1 MSTDSESPTILYTEH
16 EQVALLTLN
25 RPDRLNAFTTP
36 MVQLWAALLERA
48 ESDPNIRAVIIT
60 GAGRAFCSGG
70 DTQEMGT
77 SDSNTP
83 LAIKRRLTDGVQRIP
98 LQLERM
104 AKPVI
109 AAVNGLAVGA
119 GMDLALM
126 CDVRFAA
133 ESAKMAET
141 YARIGLVPGAGGAWF
156 LPRLVGTAKALELF
170 WSAESI
176 EAPEAL
182 RLGLVN
188 KVCPDDEL
196 LDQTMSFARRV
207 ASAPPL
213 AVQLIKRTVYESGR
227 LELKASLD
235 LVSSHMTIV
244 RNSEDHAE
252 ALSAL
257 REKRPGIYHGK

>member
-1 MSTDSESPTILYTEH
+1 MTSDSGSPTILYSEEGH
-16 EQVALLTLN
+16 VALLTLN

-36 MVQLWAALLERA
+36 MVQLWAELLERA
-48 ESDPNIRAVIIT
+48 EADSNIRAVVVT
-60 GAGRAFCSGG
+60 GAGRAFCTGG
-70 DTQEMGT
+70 DTQEMGA
-77 SDSNTP
+77 SESNTP
-83 LAIKRRLTDGVQRIP
+83 LTIKRRLTDGVQRIP

-104 AKPVI
+104 VKPVI
-109 AAVNGLAVGA
+109 AAVNGLAIGA

-133 ESAKMAET
+133 DNAKMAES

-170 WSAESI
+170 WSAENIDAS
-176 EAPEAL
+176 EAL

-188 KVCPDDEL
+188 QVHPGDEL
-196 LDQTMSFARRV
+196 LQRTMDFAQRV

-213 AVQLIKRTVYESGR
+213 AVQLIKRTVYESVR
-227 LELKASLD
+227 LDLRASLD

-252 ALSAL
+252 ALAAL
-257 REKRPGIYHGK
+257 KEKREGSYRGR